1 MRTRRVHF
9 RRKRISRIKKKN
21 LFFILLLVTI
31 ISIFSLLFYISKKI
45 EPILLETAELE
56 VNKFSTIIVNKA
68 ISQVLEDKIKADNIF
83 EMSKNKN
90 DEIQTI
96 DFNPVI
102 VNQILSVATTVVQ
115 SNLKLLESGE
125 LESIGVYDMGFSKN
139 RINDLEKGIIM
150 RIPMG
155 VVSNNS
161 LFSNLGP
168 KIPIRLH
175 YLGDVNSNIT
185 TNITQY
191 GINNA
196 MIEVGIHIEMTAQI
210 ILPLMTKKKVL
221 DYNIPVVIKIVQGI
235 VPSYYGNGLL
245 KDSAIYSLPFSN

>member
-68 ISQVLEDKIKADNIF
+68 ISQVLEDKINADNIF

-125 LESIGVYDMGFSKN
+125 LESIGVYDMDLSKN

-175 YLGDVNSNIT
+175 CLGDVNSNIT

>member
-68 ISQVLEDKIKADNIF
+68 ISQVLEDKINANNIF

-125 LESIGVYDMGFSKN
+125 LESIGVYDMDLSKN

>member
-68 ISQVLEDKIKADNIF
+68 ISQVLEDKINADNIF

-125 LESIGVYDMGFSKN
+125 LESIGVYDMDLSKN

>member
-1 MRTRRVHF
+1 MRTGRVHF
-9 RRKRISRIKKKN
+9 RRKRIGRIKKKN

-68 ISQVLEDKIKADNIF
+68 ISQVLEDKINADNIF

-125 LESIGVYDMGFSKN
+125 LESIGVYDMDLSKN

>member
-68 ISQVLEDKIKADNIF
+68 ISQVLEDKINADNIF

-125 LESIGVYDMGFSKN
+125 LKSIGVYDMDLSKN

>member
-1 MRTRRVHF
+1 MKTRRVHF

-68 ISQVLEDKIKADNIF
+68 ISQVLEDKINADNIF

-90 DEIQTI
+90 GEIQTI

-125 LESIGVYDMGFSKN
+125 LKSIGVYDMDLSKN

>member
-68 ISQVLEDKIKADNIF
+68 ISQVLEDKINADNIF

-125 LESIGVYDMGFSKN
+125 LEPIGVYDMDLSKN

>member
-68 ISQVLEDKIKADNIF
+68 ISQVLEDKINADNIF

-125 LESIGVYDMGFSKN
+125 LESIGVYDMDLPKN